1 MKLTEDILKVK
12 TIDENH
18 NNCNHQMMGRGKGQ
32 PTWQIGVQK
41 HDIVSVNERG
51 EPVSNYK

>member
-1 MKLTEDILKVK
+1 MKLTEDILKVN

-51 EPVSNYK
+51 EPASKYK